1 VRGHALTRSSRAT
14 ASWLLAWCLAIVLLG
29 AYVWHG
35 LRLSG
40 DLRLFLPD
48 PSTPEQ
54 RMLLEGVGEGPAARL
69 LLVAIEGASEDK
81 LARAS
86 RELAALLRGRDEF
99 VRVENGASGLD
110 TVPESLFAYRYLL
123 SPTLD
128 VERLEE
134 GMLRR
139 ELTARLR
146 DLASP
151 AGPVLEALLPRDPT
165 LEMLRLADY
174 WTPDHEPERVGGV
187 WFDPEHAR
195 ALLLVQTG
203 AAGFDPD
210 GQQRALTVL
219 QDAFGDVA
227 AGTGMRLVV
236 SGPGTFSAIMKE
248 RTQSE
253 AEQLGMAA
261 TFGLL
266 LLLAL
271 AYRRTRVILL
281 GLLPLASAALVGLA
295 SVSLL
300 FGDVHGI
307 TLAFGFTLI
316 GVAQDYPMHLF
327 SHQRR
332 GLDPDRNAREL
343 WPTMRTGV
351 ASTCIAYLA
360 FIVAGAQGLAQLGV
374 FSISGLA
381 VAGLATR
388 YLLPRIIGEDYRDNG
403 GTHEM
408 EAAWRLLSRV
418 PARPGLV
425 AGVLTAASVAALLVA
440 PGPFW
445 DDDLGRLT
453 PVPRNLLEQD
463 MELRRA
469 IGAPDVRYLVGL
481 RGSSAEDVLRRLERL
496 GPALDA
502 AVTAGILD
510 GFDHAA
516 RYLPSR
522 EMQRLRQSRLPA
534 LDSLRVVVSRAQQGL
549 PFREGVF
556 DPFVADVARAR
567 ALDPLGPGDLAG
579 TPLAGVVETL
589 LREQT
594 GEWVATVTLAGV
606 HDPAALAGRI
616 AEASAEAVFVD
627 LKQASVGLVVAQRD
641 RMLWTLGLAALLLAG
656 VVRFALG
663 EWRRSRTVLMPM
675 AVTTVAVVGALHGLG
690 QPLNLFHLIALVLA
704 AGLGLDYA
712 LFFERAAPE
721 AAEQRRTLH
730 GVLVCAAST
739 LMVFVLLSFSSIPVL
754 RSIGVTVSLG
764 VVGNFLLA
772 LLVTRNPR
780 GPSHAAR

>member
-1 VRGHALTRSSRAT
+1 MRRHALITSSRA
-14 ASWLLAWCLAIVLLG
+14 AGWLLAWCLAIVLLG

-35 LRLSG
+35 LHLSG
-40 DLRLFLPD
+40 DLRLFLPE

-54 RMLLEGVGEGPAARL
+54 RMLLKGIGEGPAARL
-69 LLVAIEGASEDK
+69 LLVAIEGAGEDK
-81 LARAS
+81 LAQAS
-86 RELAALLRGRDEF
+86 RELAARLRARDEF
-99 VRVENGASGLD
+99 VRVENGAGGLD
-110 TVPESLFAYRYLL
+110 SIPESLLAYRYLL

-128 VERLEE
+128 VERLDE

-151 AGPVLEALLPRDPT
+151 AGSALESLLPRDPT

-174 WTPDHEPERVGGV
+174 WTPTHEPERVGGV
-187 WFDPEHAR
+187 WFDPGHAR

-203 AAGFDPD
+203 AAGFDPE
-210 GQQRALTVL
+210 GQQLALAVL
-219 QDAFGDVA
+219 QGAFEDVA
-227 AGTGMRLVV
+227 SGAGMQLVV

-261 TFGLL
+261 TFGLVL
-266 LLLAL
+266 LLVL
-271 AYRRTRVILL
+271 AYRRVRVILL

-300 FGDVHGI
+300 FGEVHGI

-332 GLDPDRNAREL
+332 GLDPVRNAREL
-343 WPTMRTGV
+343 WPTMGTGV

-360 FIVAGAQGLAQLGV
+360 FIIAGAQGLAQLGV
-374 FSISGLA
+374 FTISGLA

-388 YLLPRIIGEDYRDNG
+388 YLLPWVIGEDYRDNG
-403 GTHEM
+403 GTREM
-408 EAAWRLLSRV
+408 EAAWRLLGRL

-481 RGSSAEDVLRRLERL
+481 RGTSSEDVLERLEEL
-496 GPALDA
+496 GPVLGA
-502 AVTAGILD
+502 AVEGGILD
-510 GFDHAA
+510 GYDHAA

-522 EMQRLRQSRLPA
+522 KTQRRRQSRLPA
-534 LDSLRVVVSRAQQGL
+534 TDALKDALQVAQQGL
-549 PFREGVF
+549 PFRAGVF
-556 DPFVADVARAR
+556 EPFVADVARAR
-567 ALDPLGPGDLAG
+567 TLDPLGPADLAG
-579 TPLAGVVETL
+579 TPLAGVLETL
-589 LREQT
+589 LHEQS

-616 AEASAEAVFVD
+616 AEASADAVFVD
-627 LKQASVGLVVAQRD
+627 LKRASVTLVVAQRN
-641 RMLWTLGLAALLLAG
+641 RMLWTLGLAAVLLAG
-656 VVRFALG
+656 VVRFSLG
-663 EWRRSRTVLMPM
+663 EWGRSGTVLTPM
-675 AVTTVAVVGALHGLG
+675 VVTTVAVVGVLHAIG

-712 LFFERAAPE
+712 LFFERPSPGLE
-721 AAEQRRTLH
+721 EQRRTLH

-754 RSIGVTVSLG
+754 RSIGLTVSLG

-772 LLVTRNPR
+772 LLVTRDSGGPR
-780 GPSHAAR
+780 RAAG